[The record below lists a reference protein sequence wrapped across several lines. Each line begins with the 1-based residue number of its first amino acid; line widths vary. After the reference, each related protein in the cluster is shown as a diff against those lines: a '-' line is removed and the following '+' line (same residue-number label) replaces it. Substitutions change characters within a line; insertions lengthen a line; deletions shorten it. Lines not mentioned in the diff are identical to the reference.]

1 MRVVKNSELQ
11 KAMNSAQ
18 KTRLHRFRK
27 DLRSDRTKVIFDD
40 RLVDCVRPYLY
51 SESEFNKT
59 LEYLNDVTDPL
70 GFVYS
75 RSLKRWDELK
85 LALLKFEEKDYS
97 PFTWNKNYQKS
108 LEQLKQIFSKWKL
121 KSLSYNSDDDIRQA
135 LPKVNTHS
143 GYTYLITGKKCK
155 GDNMERILSKY
166 LREEAQARSQGS
178 FNKPILPA
186 TRTQGSG
193 AFDEFGEF
201 TNTCKHKTRLVSM
214 VDLMQII
221 GELKFAKPLQNKFAS
236 FEWYAGG
243 YNLDQIRSI
252 INARRADYQYWMSLD
267 YSNFD
272 ASVSSWLIKDA
283 FSCLRV
289 AFVSLDEDLWNIII
303 DDFIHKNFIV
313 PMDLQNGIIHSDR
326 GVPSGSMFTQIID
339 TVVNWIIILTYLN
352 AKKIDGKMI
361 VMGDDNLLFS
371 KTAIDRED
379 VATYISKNFGMVVS
393 STKTLL
399 GRSSQSP
406 VFLSM
411 RWDYDGTWRHPNEL
425 IARMAY
431 PERFRPYDKEDVEP
445 SEVLLGYILTY
456 PNGMNE
462 MMNIIKFFNDH
473 PNLSSNMKTLGRVD
487 SRYIPGAITFNKEY
501 LLSSA

>member
-11 KAMNSAQ
+11 EAMNSAQ

-97 PFTWNKNYQKS
+97 PFTWNQNYQKS

-166 LREEAQARSQGS
+166 LREEAQAKSQGS

-186 TRTQGSG
+186 TRT
-193 AFDEFGEF
+193 DR
-201 TNTCKHKTRLVSM
+201 K
-214 VDLMQII
+214 
-221 GELKFAKPLQNKFAS
+221 
-236 FEWYAGG
+236 
-243 YNLDQIRSI
+243 
-252 INARRADYQYWMSLD
+252 
-267 YSNFD
+267 
-272 ASVSSWLIKDA
+272 SV
-283 FSCLRV
+283 V
-289 AFVSLDEDLWNIII
+289 
-303 DDFIHKNFIV
+303 
-313 PMDLQNGIIHSDR
+313 
-326 GVPSGSMFTQIID
+326 
-339 TVVNWIIILTYLN
+339 
-352 AKKIDGKMI
+352 
-361 VMGDDNLLFS
+361 
-371 KTAIDRED
+371 
-379 VATYISKNFGMVVS
+379 
-393 STKTLL
+393 
-399 GRSSQSP
+399 
-406 VFLSM
+406 
-411 RWDYDGTWRHPNEL
+411 
-425 IARMAY
+425 
-431 PERFRPYDKEDVEP
+431 
-445 SEVLLGYILTY
+445 
-456 PNGMNE
+456 
-462 MMNIIKFFNDH
+462 
-473 PNLSSNMKTLGRVD
+473 
-487 SRYIPGAITFNKEY
+487 
-501 LLSSA
+501 